1 VQQHDLAALI
11 ETHYD
16 YTRPRR
22 NDIRQATVLSVGENE
37 VIVDL
42 GSKRDGIITARDL
55 EHVED
60 EYIDNLEVG
69 DLVPVSIRHVS
80 DDREGVIVSLSRG
93 LAQQDWLRAQELLE
107 SQEPIEATVEDV
119 NRGGVVV
126 SFGRLRGFVPGSHL
140 TSLPRGLRGERRE
153 QAKKE
158 LVGKHL
164 WLAVLEVLPHR
175 RRLVLS
181 ERAARQQRRRQ
192 VLEELAVGQELTGT
206 VRSLVD
212 FGAFVDLDGV
222 DGLIHVSELSWEHVR
237 HPSEVLSVGDEVQ
250 VYVLSVDR
258 EKERVGL
265 SRKRLLPDPWPTVTE
280 GLRPGDVI
288 EGTVSSVV
296 SFGAFVRLGDG
307 VEGLVHVSEMPN
319 GEQTRSGLEPDTP
332 VQVRVLKVDPWR
344 RRIGLSLRVSELPAP
359 LPSERES
366 A

>member
-1 VQQHDLAALI
+1 
-11 ETHYD
+11 
-16 YTRPRR
+16 
-22 NDIRQATVLSVGENE
+22 
-37 VIVDL
+37 
-42 GSKRDGIITARDL
+42 
-55 EHVED
+55 
-60 EYIDNLEVG
+60 
-69 DLVPVSIRHVS
+69 
-80 DDREGVIVSLSRG
+80 
-93 LAQQDWLRAQELLE
+93 LE

-158 LVGKHL
+158 LVGRSL
-164 WLAVLEVLPHR
+164 WLTVLEVVTYR
-175 RRLVLS
+175 KRLLLS

-192 VLEELAVGQELTGT
+192 VLEELAVGQERTGT
-206 VRSLVD
+206 VRSLVN
-212 FGAFVDLDGV
+212 FGAFVDLGGV
-222 DGLIHVSELSWEHVR
+222 DGLIHVSELAWARVR

-307 VEGLVHVSEMPN
+307 VEGLVHVSEMPD

-344 RRIGLSLRVSELPAP
+344 RRIGLSLRAFEPSVP
-359 LPSERES
+359 LPSEGES
-366 A
+366 L